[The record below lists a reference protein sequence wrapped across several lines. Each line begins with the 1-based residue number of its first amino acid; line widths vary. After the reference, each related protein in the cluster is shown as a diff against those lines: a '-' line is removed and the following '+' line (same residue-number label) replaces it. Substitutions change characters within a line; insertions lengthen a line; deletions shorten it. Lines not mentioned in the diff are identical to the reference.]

1 MLSFNELKKNY
12 GKKTKS
18 NTFPVKIA
26 LLTDSSTQLLGQAI
40 TGFGVFNECDYALWQ
55 ADYNQID
62 LQIYDNNS
70 VLYKFKPDYIIVLR
84 SSEHLL
90 NTFYKTAVDERKNFA
105 AVEINGFENLVQTIS
120 ANTTCKIITNTY
132 PEINDAVFGNYATK
146 VAASFIYQVRK
157 LNLSIMDLAQ
167 QHENLLLIDM
177 ASLVAEKGYCHSF
190 DSKLYVAADMVYNV
204 EILPAIAQNIHSIIQ
219 AAESR
224 FKKCL
229 IVDLDNTLWGGV
241 IGDDGLD
248 GIQIGNLGIG
258 KAFSEFQLWIKELK
272 QRGIIIAVCSKNTEA
287 VAKEPFEKHP
297 DMELRLDDIALF
309 VANWENKADNIKH
322 IQQILQIGF
331 DSMVFL
337 DDNIFER
344 EMVRK
349 AIPEITIPNLPE
361 DPVDYLMY
369 LRTLN
374 LFETASFINEDE
386 GRTKQY
392 QEEAKRVVFQKT
404 FEAESDFLK
413 NLEMVSEIS
422 SFNSFSIPRIAQLCQ
437 RSNQFNLRTQRYTE
451 TELKQLT
458 ENNDYFTLSFSL
470 ADKFGNHGLIAAIIL
485 KKENKNT
492 LFIDNWIMSCRVL
505 TRGMEQFSLHAI
517 TELACKNKFSML
529 KGEYLPTTKNG
540 LVKDHY
546 LKLGFNYIEGFWQMN
561 LNVSNIINQTY
572 IQPK

>member
-1 MLSFNELKKNY
+1 MLSFNELKIFY

-18 NTFPVKIA
+18 NSVPVKIA
-26 LLTDSSTQLLGQAI
+26 LLTDSSTQLLAQAI
-40 TGFGVFNECDYALWQ
+40 TGFGVFNDCDYELWQ

-70 VLYKFKPDYIIVLR
+70 ALYKFKPDYIIVLR

-90 NTFYKTAVDERKNFA
+90 NTFYKTGVNVRENFA
-105 AVEINGFENLVQTIS
+105 AVEINRFENLIQTIS

-132 PEINDAVFGNYATK
+132 PEINDAVFGNYAAK
-146 VAASFIYQVRK
+146 VVASFIYQIRK

-167 QHENLLLIDM
+167 QHENLLLLDM

-190 DSKLYVAADMVYNV
+190 DSKLYVTADMVYNL
-204 EILPAIAQNIHSIIQ
+204 EILPVIAQNIHSIIQ

-241 IGDDGLD
+241 IGDDGLE

-309 VANWENKADNIKH
+309 VANWESKADNIKH

-349 AIPEITIPNLPE
+349 AIPEVTIPDLPE

-492 LFIDNWIMSCRVL
+492 LFIENWIMSCRVL

-517 TELACKNKFSML
+517 TQLACKNKFSML

-561 LNVSNIINQTY
+561 LNESNFINQTY